1 MGGSSLG
8 VGMIGY
14 SFMGAVHSHAWRT
27 VGRVFD
33 LGVDV
38 DIIDVCTPG
47 SSHEE
52 IAVAALNAG
61 KHVICEKPL
70 ANTVAEAERMA
81 AAAQASSGKSML
93 NEPRT
98 LLNSTKSNTLMSW
111 NTNWISPVREARCI
125 PLKRLKRG

>member
-38 DIIDVCTPG
+38 DMR
-47 SSHEE
+47 
-52 IAVAALNAG
+52 
-61 KHVICEKPL
+61 VICGR
-70 ANTVAEAERMA
+70 NDEAVTA
-81 AAAQASSGKSML
+81 AAAK
-93 NEPRT
+93 
-98 LLNSTKSNTLMSW
+98 
-111 NTNWISPVREARCI
+111 
-125 PLKRLKRG
+125 